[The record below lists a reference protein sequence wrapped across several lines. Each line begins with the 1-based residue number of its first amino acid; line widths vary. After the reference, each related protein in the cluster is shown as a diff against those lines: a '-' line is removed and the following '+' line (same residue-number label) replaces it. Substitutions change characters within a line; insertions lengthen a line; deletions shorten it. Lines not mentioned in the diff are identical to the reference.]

1 MSLSLV
7 LFNDEK
13 KNVSKDCFKG
23 KTEKKNSKT
32 GSPYDSSNSNR
43 FFFLLNWS
51 MRHNISIQFAKM
63 LNFLI
68 KYHILN
74 R

>member
-23 KTEKKNSKT
+23 KTQKKTQK
-32 GSPYDSSNSNR
+32 PVHHMILPIQIV
-43 FFFLLNWS
+43 FFLLNWS